1 MRSLKQNIFLH
12 PVQNISLYPVIEKVL
27 YLDPEEPAREGLP
40 IVLVQTPDR
49 RRSQSGLTST
59 IRLC

>member
-40 IVLVQTPDR
+40 IV
-49 RRSQSGLTST
+49 
-59 IRLC
+59 